1 MSEPAKKKA
10 TYDELCGAPDNMVA
24 EIVDGEL
31 ILTPMPA
38 RKHGYATTTLIGE
51 ILPPYHRGRGGPGG
65 WIFIAEP
72 EIMLG
77 EDIFV
82 PDIAGWRAERFIWE
96 EGQNPVSVTPGW
108 ICEVLSQSTF
118 RLDRVKKMPKYAAY
132 GVGYLWFIDPG
143 HKTLEIYRLE
153 SSRWFMLGAFGG
165 AEKVRG
171 EPFQEIEID
180 LGDIWPVDDQAK
192 PE

>member
-10 TYDELCGAPDNMVA
+10 TYDDICGAPENMVA
-24 EIVDGEL
+24 EIVAGEL
-31 ILTPMPA
+31 ILTPRPA
-38 RKHGYATTTLIGE
+38 RKHGYTSTTLVEEIG
-51 ILPPYHRGRGGPGG
+51 PPYHRGRGGPGG
-65 WIFIAEP
+65 WIFIVEP

-82 PDIAGWRAERFIWE
+82 PDIAGWKAERFIRE
-96 EGQNPVSVTPGW
+96 EEQNPVSVAPDW
-108 ICEVLSQSTF
+108 VCEVLSRSTF
-118 RLDRVKKMPKYAAY
+118 RLDRVRKMPKYAAY
-132 GVGYLWFIDPG
+132 GVGYLWFIDPE

-153 SSRWFMLGAFGG
+153 SSRWFMLGAFDG

-180 LGDIWPVDDQAK
+180 LSDLWLLAD
-192 PE
+192 